1 MYNDLTLI
9 VPIIIFQIFAL
20 SRISKRREA
29 LSMASRS
36 YGLVRN
42 NKLIAD
48 FMAYEHELSSE
59 DEVDPVSMKGF
70 KYLVKGEEKEQVK
83 MVPPHNQNQ
92 LQLTGKAITIE
103 MIWQC
108 KGRLL
113 SSTGDPDGRLK
124 DICLSYALYRLLCRR
139 FTGYPFSESSNVKTW
154 KFVRNGLLSN
164 EDDHERAFRVIEVEL
179 AFVYDLFYTKY
190 AAIFSNKGFFQL
202 RSIQF
207 IIVIVGCVTM
217 VPILT
222 NYHTPKNDLN
232 RLIVGGHNVDV
243 LVTCIG
249 VVVIL
254 FMDLVQYFVLSFS
267 DWDKVQWL
275 CCWYVKKPS
284 WQNNKCMEKIIQIVC
299 HRKWL
304 KLWGGNLGQYSLL
317 ESYNYNP
324 SRLLY
329 NRCITSFVNKP
340 RNGQTESNRIKL
352 PLEVKKAIIVSLK
365 SPNGQRLKNGEA
377 SLQRNLI
384 GNELSWAC
392 KLETQTRVIMVWHLA
407 TNLCEI
413 ECKQDNLVM
422 ESKHFIMANALS
434 KYCAYLVAFAPRFVL
449 NGCNSATS
457 KYEKMMKIS
466 AGAGKGDPGENIIK
480 SYEALTLIKRGA
492 VLAKHIRELS
502 VDNVQRWE
510 ILADFLAEMMLFVTP
525 SNDTTVHAE
534 YLAKGGEFVTHLW
547 ALLSH
552 ATFLRKH

>member
-1 MYNDLTLI
+1 
-9 VPIIIFQIFAL
+9 
-20 SRISKRREA
+20 
-29 LSMASRS
+29 
-36 YGLVRN
+36 
-42 NKLIAD
+42 
-48 FMAYEHELSSE
+48 
-59 DEVDPVSMKGF
+59 
-70 KYLVKGEEKEQVK
+70 
-83 MVPPHNQNQ
+83 
-92 LQLTGKAITIE
+92 

-139 FTGYPFSESSNVKTW
+139 FAGYPFSKSSDVKTW

-232 RLIVGGHNVDV
+232 LLTVGGHNVDV

-249 VVVIL
+249 VVAIL

-267 DWDKVQWL
+267 DWDKVQL
-275 CCWYVKKPS
+275 LCWYVKKPS
-284 WQNNKCMEKIIQIVC
+284 WQNNKCIENIIQIVS

-304 KLWGGNLGQYSLL
+304 KPWGRNLGQYSLL

-352 PLEVKKAIIVSLK
+352 PLEVKKAIIVSLRTL
-365 SPNGQRLKNGEA
+365 NGQRLKNEEASVQRNGEA
-377 SLQRNLI
+377 LLQQNQI
-384 GNELSWAC
+384 WDELSWAC
-392 KLETQTRVIMVWHLA
+392 RLETQTHVIMVWHIA
-407 TNLCEI
+407 TSLCEK
-413 ECKQDNLVM
+413 ECKQGNIVM
-422 ESKHFIMANALS
+422 KITPFIVANALS
-434 KYCAYLVAFAPRFVL
+434 KYCAYLVAFAPRFLSDNSYMTEVIFDQVVQEARDVL

-457 KYEKMMKIS
+457 KYGKMMKIS
-466 AGAGKGDPGENIIK
+466 VGAGKGDPGENIIK
-480 SYEALTLIKRGA
+480 RGA
-492 VLAKHIRELS
+492 VLAKHIRKLS

-510 ILADFLAEMMLFVTP
+510 ILADFWAEMMLFVTP

-552 ATFLRKH
+552 AGILKRDSAHKDV